1 MSKVSNTLYG
11 NKQLFIEGQLKN
23 IDNMNVDELVHQFK
37 SIYVLAFTDEF
48 FDNEYFDN
56 ISIFEPILSE
66 KKLENY
72 YKNVCLMKIPFSVL
86 NNDIMKNSISII
98 SKDVIDLLEHKPS
111 NEYNEYTIIVPIF
124 TISKSDIKLYLSQ
137 FKNGLLDD
145 YFKIKFMNYYFGNIK
160 KLKDTSYMIEN
171 CDESNYWTHEYNCKL
186 NISLPFM
193 NRNFNF
199 FDLTNINDKKLLDVI
214 ENIKNLPDDGGDYL
228 SHMFRK
234 QNFVDASNAIKR
246 NGYMIYKMVDKK
258 ELPNFTEVIMKLHQ
272 EAAHDELIILL
283 TNILISKEYCH
294 LVLNNLHILEIF
306 NKLAPSYFNETQI
319 RKMIAY
325 GWISLSL
332 EETIK
337 RSYIDNSDRFVF
349 TSEVAC
355 KLPVFNFNLGKL
367 KDSPYFP
374 LLVNDKL
381 YADLNAYGIDNYI
394 FNNFDA
400 IDAIDKE
407 LIKNTY
413 GVADFNTFKKRMNV
427 FLSGDKK
434 FDIFKFANFKNIA
447 VSGSMIAAC
456 LPNFNPL
463 FLNVDCDFN
472 AFVDEYYG
480 NADLDIMCNQQ
491 NVFDFID
498 TAFQLNDAFDA
509 ATKELSPENISR
521 IEYVKTSNIFINFNK
536 VQEVIDELKLN
547 CTKETFTERISENK
561 DKLYK
566 LYLNKKIDDHKTFFD
581 DSDKF
586 RDSKYNGFFDV
597 LPIDSVNIYVKNFT
611 DLDDNFTPAAYM
623 VSENLKYKYKVSG
636 IKRSFEIF
644 QIKFPNFFSTV
655 HKFHLP
661 CVRAYYDG
669 TTVHILPSAVTA
681 CMLLTNIEYKYFAG
695 TKDPIEVINKYRT
708 RGFSTILNDKERIK
722 MIKYSHDVEKW
733 RDLYDIKTLSKNNT
747 DKLFKPM
754 DLGHKLFKP
763 TKIYGK
769 PGLYFSK
776 NIYNGYH
783 TPIINE
789 NGYVVP
795 LNKSTIQISKKGNQ
809 QI

>member
-1 MSKVSNTLYG
+1 
-11 NKQLFIEGQLKN
+11 
-23 IDNMNVDELVHQFK
+23 
-37 SIYVLAFTDEF
+37 
-48 FDNEYFDN
+48 
-56 ISIFEPILSE
+56 
-66 KKLENY
+66 
-72 YKNVCLMKIPFSVL
+72 
-86 NNDIMKNSISII
+86 
-98 SKDVIDLLEHKPS
+98 
-111 NEYNEYTIIVPIF
+111 
-124 TISKSDIKLYLSQ
+124 
-137 FKNGLLDD
+137 
-145 YFKIKFMNYYFGNIK
+145 
-160 KLKDTSYMIEN
+160 
-171 CDESNYWTHEYNCKL
+171 
-186 NISLPFM
+186 
-193 NRNFNF
+193 
-199 FDLTNINDKKLLDVI
+199 
-214 ENIKNLPDDGGDYL
+214 
-228 SHMFRK
+228 
-234 QNFVDASNAIKR
+234 
-246 NGYMIYKMVDKK
+246 MVDKK

-272 EAAHDELIILL
+272 EAAHDELMILL

-337 RSYIDNSDRFVF
+337 RSYIDNNDRFVF

-381 YADLNAYGIDNYI
+381 YADLNAYGIDNYM
-394 FNNFDA
+394 FNNFDV

-472 AFVDEYYG
+472 SFVDEYYG

-547 CTKETFTERISENK
+547 CTKETFNEKISENK
-561 DKLYK
+561 EKLYK
-566 LYLNKKIDDHKTFFD
+566 LYLNKKMDDHKTFFD

-586 RDSKYNGFFDV
+586 RDPKYNGFFDV
-597 LPIDSVNIYVKNFT
+597 LPIESVNIYVKNFT
-611 DLDDNFTPAAYM
+611 DLDDNFTPSAYM
-623 VSENLKYKYKVSG
+623 VSENIKYKYKVSG

-669 TTVHILPSAVTA
+669 TTVHILPSAITA

-747 DKLFKPM
+747 DRLFKPM

-776 NIYNGYH
+776 NVYNGYH

-795 LNKSTIQISKKGNQ
+795 LNKSTIQISKKIN
-809 QI
+809 